1 MMETIEV
8 PRMKYQYW
16 DLLETPEKSVY
27 RLNPSEIA
35 AIIGNCFFSI
45 GSIYTKM
52 HHWTVLFGL
61 LEGLVGENAWP
72 RKTDSYYWRMRKL
85 PVAVL
90 LLTTSLALVSCG
102 EETADESKEVQTY
115 SQCLETEAA
124 KLLDETGSNLDYA
137 NEMAAKACES
147 LQ

>member
-1 MMETIEV
+1 M
-8 PRMKYQYW
+8 
-16 DLLETPEKSVY
+16 Y

-35 AIIGNCFFSI
+35 AIIGNCFFSMPL
-45 GSIYTKM
+45 IYTQRRQNPRLWPSLRGDSWAKCL
-52 HHWTVLFGL
+52 T
-61 LEGLVGENAWP
+61 ENTA
-72 RKTDSYYWRMRKL
+72 SYSRLMKKL

-90 LLTTSLALVSCG
+90 LLATSLALVSCG
-102 EETADESKEVQTY
+102 EEKAEEPKEVQTY

-137 NEMAAKACES
+137 NEMAAKACAN